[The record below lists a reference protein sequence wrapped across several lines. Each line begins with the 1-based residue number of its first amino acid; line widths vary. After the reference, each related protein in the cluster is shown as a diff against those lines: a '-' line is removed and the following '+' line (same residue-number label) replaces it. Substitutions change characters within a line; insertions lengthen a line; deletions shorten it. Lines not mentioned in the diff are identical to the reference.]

1 MNREIRKNKLVYLMK
16 MGSDQLISAW
26 SISRPQR
33 FSDDESGL
41 NAWIED
47 VKSNIGTEDQSLMNG
62 ILKDELNLSV
72 LDSINDWQAFSVIF
86 PKGEELRRGWKK
98 SGDKKWESFLSWL
111 KSNGI
116 TNAKVALSKM
126 NEVRLMPKKIEA
138 PKEVFTES
146 PKVSE
151 KSSEIKMP
159 SGISDEN
166 FYKEVLTGLGAP
178 ITKNNMLFLL
188 AWRQSEGGRATF
200 NPFNTTQKAEGAT
213 NYNKV
218 GVKNYVSA
226 EQGIK
231 STIKTISNG
240 RYDSIINA
248 LKKDSPPMVTADA
261 LVASPWGTSDL
272 IKRVISGYEAG
283 YPPKPNDIATA

>member
-1 MNREIRKNKLVYLMK
+1 MNREIRKNRLVYLMK

-41 NAWIED
+41 NAWIKD
-47 VKSNIGTEDQSLMNG
+47 VKSEAGTEDESIMIG
-62 ILKDELNLSV
+62 ILKDELNPSV
-72 LDSINDWQAFSVIF
+72 LDSVSDWQTFSAIF
-86 PKGEELRRGWKK
+86 PKGEELRRAWKRA
-98 SGDKKWESFLSWL
+98 GDKRWDSFLSWL
-111 KSNGI
+111 KENGI
-116 TNAKVALSKM
+116 TNSKAALSKM
-126 NEVRLMPKKIEA
+126 NEIRFAPAIIEKPSDIPA
-138 PKEVFTES
+138 ES
-146 PKVSE
+146 PKASE
-151 KSSEIKMP
+151 KPNEIKMP

-166 FYKEVLTGLGAP
+166 FYKEILNGLGAP
-178 ITKNNMLFLL
+178 ATKNNMLFLL
-188 AWRQSEGGRATF
+188 AWRQAEGGKATF

-226 EQGIK
+226 EQGIN

-272 IKRVISGYEAG
+272 IKKVISGYEAG
-283 YPPKPNDIATA
+283 YPPKPHNIATA